1 VPDGPAAAAAIA
13 ALQKLQSLKLVDVWA
28 AEPNR
33 PLLEP
38 LQLPQQLTHFS
49 FDHTG
54 WGFVNAEE
62 IVGNPTAVLS
72 QLSGLVK
79 LEHLKFKGVTHN
91 SLPGRLPSQLVK
103 LTSLDVSYF
112 TDCNTAEQLQHLSA
126 SQHNSSCQ
134 CRAASNWKQAIYGG
148 CSTFHI

>member
-1 VPDGPAAAAAIA
+1 VLHACTGLTALHLQGCTVPDGPAAAAAIA

-54 WGFVNAEE
+54 
-62 IVGNPTAVLS
+62 
-72 QLSGLVK
+72 
-79 LEHLKFKGVTHN
+79 
-91 SLPGRLPSQLVK
+91 
-103 LTSLDVSYF
+103 
-112 TDCNTAEQLQHLSA
+112 
-126 SQHNSSCQ
+126 
-134 CRAASNWKQAIYGG
+134 
-148 CSTFHI
+148 